1 MLFRKHIDPRCAYCV
16 HGTTISESQV
26 ACVKR
31 GVVQAQDRCGAFRYE
46 PLRRI
51 PQRPAELPLE
61 KMKAEDFEL

>member
-1 MLFRKHIDPRCAYCV
+1 MLFRKHIEPRCAYCV
-16 HGTTISESQV
+16 HGATISETQV

-31 GVVQAQDRCGAFRYE
+31 GVVSAEYRCGSFRYE

-51 PQRPAELPLE
+51 PQRPAELPTK